1 MAYSDYSCSEIEG
14 HPIGAGDCFFAGSE
28 PKIGSFKERCGAGVN
43 ASAATSGSV
52 IGMASPTGTS
62 SNVTTRS
69 RSSATST
76 QAGNGT
82 FDIGVSSAMG
92 MEMNVPSTTSPGLQ
106 ISPTSSAASVCGGG
120 KFVEV
125 TIKALVAMG
134 SVEFLWGMI

>member
-1 MAYSDYSCSEIEG
+1 MWRRCE
-14 HPIGAGDCFFAGSE
+14 CFCCYFRDGKSYRHE
-28 PKIGSFKERCGAGVN
+28 QQCYHQVKV
-43 ASAATSGSV
+43 
-52 IGMASPTGTS
+52 
-62 SNVTTRS
+62 
-69 RSSATST
+69 SATST

>member
-1 MAYSDYSCSEIEG
+1 VAYSDYSCSETEG

-28 PKIGSFKERCGAGVN
+28 PKIGSFKERCGAGAN

-52 IGMASPTGTS
+52 VGTASPTGTS
-62 SNVTTRS
+62 SIVTTRP

-82 FDIGVSSAMG
+82 FDISTSPAMG
-92 MEMNVPSTTSPGLQ
+92 TEMNILSTTSPGLQ

-125 TIKALVAMG
+125 VIKALVTMG
-134 SVEFLWGMI
+134 SVVVLWGMI